1 MLRSECR
8 VTAYLRDRDGNTG
21 QSSVR
26 LLSVFSLPELLTYA
40 TDYFGPLLSAV
51 SDAELVEV
59 QATVRTIET
68 DPESASG
75 VALDRRA
82 LLIWRNEDGN
92 LASIL
97 LPAVSLSLTML
108 PGDSEPYAFDLAQFS
123 DLSDAIIA
131 IGAIDRNGIT
141 IDGDLLAAALVI

>member
-1 MLRSECR
+1 
-8 VTAYLRDRDGNTG
+8 VTAHLRDRGGNTG
-21 QSSVR
+21 QVSVR
-26 LLSVFSLPELLTYA
+26 LPSVISLPDALAYG
-40 TDYFGPLLSAV
+40 TDILGPRLSAI
-51 SDAELVEV
+51 SNAELVQV
-59 QATVRTIET
+59 DAVLRTIET
-68 DPESASG
+68 EPDSASG

-82 LLIWRNEDGN
+82 LLIWRNEDGD

-123 DLSDAIIA
+123 DFSTAIIA

-141 IDGDLLAAALVI
+141 IDGELLATALII

>member
-1 MLRSECR
+1 M
-8 VTAYLRDRDGNTG
+8 TAYLRDRDGNTG
-21 QSSVR
+21 QASVR
-26 LLSVFSLPELLTYA
+26 LLSVFSLPELLDYA
-40 TDYFGPLLSAV
+40 IDYFGPRLSAI
-51 SDAELVEV
+51 SNAELVEV

-68 DPESASG
+68 EPDSASG
-75 VALDRRA
+75 AALERRA
-82 LLIWRNEDGN
+82 LLIWRNEDGD

-123 DLSDAIIA
+123 DFSTAIIA

-141 IDGDLLAAALVI
+141 IDGELLATALII